1 MQIYLHLQSTGKVK
15 PSSLP
20 ASLLFPPLPGGGG
33 GGGGRQLL
41 SKQIL
46 QGEGGEIF
54 STNFI
59 EVVY

>member
-1 MQIYLHLQSTGKVK
+1 MQIYLHLQSKGKVK
-15 PSSLP
+15 PSCLP

-33 GGGGRQLL
+33 AGEGDKLL
-41 SKQIL
+41 SQQIF
-46 QGEGGEIF
+46 QGEGGKVF